1 MSHSHRIIGFLV
13 LKVHSIPR
21 ICLNS
26 FKPGSTHF
34 YRHQKNSRI
43 INWICQGQGS
53 ELQGPNLF
61 EPPDLENE
69 LLDYSLEEDI
79 EQIIPGPANE

>member
-1 MSHSHRIIGFLV
+1 MTI
-13 LKVHSIPR
+13 
-21 ICLNS
+21 LNELQWHLEPVYTVFNS
-26 FKPGSTHF
+26 AHLYFC
-34 YRHQKNSRI
+34 RHQKNSRI

-61 EPPDLENE
+61 EPPDLESD

-79 EQIIPGPANE
+79 EPITPGPANE